1 MMLQRCYPMA
11 FVQWGFLAFFLC
23 FSVGLETPAR
33 SCAKHDLLALKEFA
47 GNLTQGSII
56 AEWSNND
63 VCCKWVGVI
72 CDDVADG
79 AAASRVSKL
88 ILPGKGLNGT
98 ILSSLAYLDELKVLD
113 LSFNRLQGG
122 LPSEFSKLK
131 RLEVLDLSH
140 NMLSGPVGGALS
152 GLQSIQ
158 ILNISS
164 NLFVGDLFHFGGL
177 QHLLALNISNNSF
190 TGQFNSQICSSSK
203 GLHILD
209 VSKNHFAGGLEWL
222 DNCSTSLQQLH
233 LDSNLFSGHLPD
245 SLYSMS
251 ALEQLSVSV
260 NNFSGQLSKELG
272 NLSSLRSLIVSG
284 NQFSGELPNVF
295 GNLLDLEQ
303 LIGNSNSFSGSLPST
318 LALCSK
324 LRVLNLRNNSLT
336 GSVGLNFTGLS
347 NLFTLDIGSNHFNG
361 SFPNSLSYCHELT
374 MLSLAKNELTGQIPE
389 SYANLTSLLT
399 LSLSNNSFENLPGA
413 LYVLQQ
419 CKNITTLILT
429 KNFHGEEIPENLTA
443 GFKSLVVLG
452 LGNCGLKG
460 RIPAWLLNC
469 TKLEVLDLSW
479 NHLEGSVPSW
489 IGGMDNL
496 FYLDLSNNSLTG
508 EIPKGLTELKG
519 LISPTDHISSL
530 FASAAIPLYVK
541 RNKSDN
547 GLQYNHASSFPPS
560 IYLSNNRL
568 SGAIWPEIGRLK
580 ELHILDLSRNNI
592 TGTIPSSISEMKN
605 LEILD
610 LSNNSLVGTIPPSFN
625 DLTFLS
631 KFSVAYNHLQG
642 PIPCGGQFSS
652 FPNSSFDGNLGLCG
666 ETYHPCNSEQNEGLT
681 ATHSVGKFGKSSVL
695 GITIGLGVGL
705 ALLLAVILLRMS
717 KRDEDKPV
725 DNFDEELSWSN
736 RMSEALVPSKLV
748 LFQNS
753 DCKDLTVEDLLKSTN
768 NFNQENIIGCG
779 GFGLVYKA
787 NLPNGT
793 KVAIKKLSGYC
804 GQVEREFQAE
814 VEALS
819 RAQHNNLVSL
829 KGYCQHVNDRLL
841 IYSYLENGSVDYW
854 LHESE
859 DRNSALKWDVR
870 LKIAQGA
877 AHGLA
882 YLHKECEPHIVHRDI
897 KSSNILL
904 DDKFEAYLADFG
916 LSRLLQPY
924 DTHVSTDLVGTLGYI
939 PPEYS
944 QALKATFKGDIY
956 SFGVVLFELLAGRRP
971 VEVIVGQRSRNLVS
985 WVFQMKSENREQEIF
1000 DSVIWHKDNEKQLLE
1015 VLAIACKCVDQDP
1028 RERPHIELVVSWL
1041 DSVGFD
1047 GSQQSSS

>member
-1 MMLQRCYPMA
+1 MA
-11 FVQWGFLAFFLC
+11 FVVQWGFLACFIC

-33 SCAKHDLLALKEFA
+33 SCDKHDLLALKEFA
-47 GNLTQGSII
+47 GNLTKGSII
-56 AEWSNND
+56 TAWSDD
-63 VCCKWVGVI
+63 VACCKWVGVV
-72 CDDVADG
+72 CNDVVDG
-79 AAASRVSKL
+79 AAVSRVSKL
-88 ILPGKGLNGT
+88 ILPGMGLNGT
-98 ILSSLAYLDELKVLD
+98 ISSSLAHLDELKVLN

-122 LPSEFSKLK
+122 LPSELSNMKQLK
-131 RLEVLDLSH
+131 VLDLSH

-152 GLQSIQ
+152 HLQSIQ
-158 ILNISS
+158 VLNISS
-164 NLFVGDLFHFGGL
+164 NSFVGDLSHFGGL

-203 GLHILD
+203 GVQILD
-209 VSKNHFAGGLEWL
+209 ISKNHFAGVLEWL
-222 DNCSTSLQQLH
+222 GNCSRSLQELH
-233 LDSNLFSGHLPD
+233 LDSNLFSGPLPD
-245 SLYSMS
+245 SLYAMS

-260 NNFSGQLSKELG
+260 NNFSGQLSKELS
-272 NLSSLRSLIVSG
+272 NLSNLKSLIVFG
-284 NQFSGELPNVF
+284 NRFSGELPNVF

-303 LIGNSNSFSGSLPST
+303 LIGHSNSFSGSLPST

-324 LRVLNLRNNSLT
+324 LRVLDLRNNSLT

-347 NLFTLDIGSNHFNG
+347 SLFTLDLGSNHFNG
-361 SFPNSLSYCHELT
+361 SLPNSLSYCHELT
-374 MLSLAKNELTGQIPE
+374 MLSLAKNELTGYIPE

-399 LSLSNNSFENLPGA
+399 LSLSNNSFENLSGA
-413 LYVLQQ
+413 LYVLQ
-419 CKNITTLILT
+419 KSKSLTTVILT
-429 KNFHGEEIPENLTA
+429 KNFHGEEIPHSLTA
-443 GFKSLVVLG
+443 GFKSLVVLA

-460 RIPAWLLNC
+460 HIPAWLLNC

-479 NHLEGSVPSW
+479 NHLEGGVPSW
-489 IGGMDNL
+489 IGSMDNL

-508 EIPKGLTELKG
+508 EIPKGLTEMKG
-519 LISPTDHISSL
+519 LISPNYHISSL
-530 FASAAIPLYVK
+530 FAVAAIPLYVK
-541 RNKSDN
+541 RNKSAN

-568 SGAIWPEIGRLK
+568 SGRIWPEIGRLK

-592 TGTIPSSISEMKN
+592 TGTIPSSISKMKN

-610 LSNNSLVGTIPPSFN
+610 LSNNSLIGCIPPSFTN
-625 DLTFLS
+625 LTFLS

-642 PIPCGGQFSS
+642 PIPSGGQFSS
-652 FPNSSFDGNLGLCG
+652 FPNSSFEGNLGLCG
-666 ETYHPCNSEQNEGLT
+666 ETYRSCNSENNVGF
-681 ATHSVGKFGKSSVL
+681 ATHSVGKL
-695 GITIGLGVGL
+695 
-705 ALLLAVILLRMS
+705 
-717 KRDEDKPV
+717 
-725 DNFDEELSWSN
+725 
-736 RMSEALVPSKLV
+736 
-748 LFQNS
+748 
-753 DCKDLTVEDLLKSTN
+753 DCKDLTVEDLLKSTS
-768 NFNQENIIGCG
+768 NFSQENIIGCG
-779 GFGLVYKA
+779 GFGLVYRG
-787 NLPNGT
+787 NLPNGM

-819 RAQHNNLVSL
+819 RAQHKNLVSL

-841 IYSYLENGSVDYW
+841 IYSYLENGSLDYW

-859 DRNSALKWDVR
+859 NGNSALKWDAR
-870 LKIAQGA
+870 LKIAKGS

-882 YLHKECEPHIVHRDI
+882 YLHKECKPHIVHRDI

-956 SFGVVLFELLAGRRP
+956 SFGIVLFELLTGRRP
-971 VEVIVGQRSRNLVS
+971 VEVVIGQRSRNIVS

-1000 DSVIWHKDNEKQLLE
+1000 DPVIWHKDNQKQILE
-1015 VLAIACKCVDQDP
+1015 VLAIAFKCVDEDP
-1028 RERPHIELVVSWL
+1028 KVRPHIELVVSLL

-1047 GSQQSSS
+1047 GSQQSS

>member
-1 MMLQRCYPMA
+1 MVLQRCYPMA
-11 FVQWGFLAFFLC
+11 FVLWGFLACLLC
-23 FSVGLETPAR
+23 FSVGLETLAR
-33 SCAKHDLLALKEFA
+33 SCDKHDLMALKEFA
-47 GNLTQGSII
+47 GNLTKGSII
-56 AEWSNND
+56 TEWSD
-63 VCCKWVGVI
+63 DVVCCKWTGVY
-72 CDDVADG
+72 CDDVVDG
-79 AAASRVSKL
+79 VAASRVSKL
-88 ILPGKGLNGT
+88 ILPGMDLNGT
-98 ILSSLAYLDELKVLD
+98 ISSSLAYLDKLKELN
-113 LSFNRLQGG
+113 LSFNRLQGE
-122 LPSEFSKLK
+122 LSSEFSNLK
-131 RLEVLDLSH
+131 QLQVLDLSH
-140 NMLSGPVGGALS
+140 NMLSGPVGGAFS

-164 NLFVGDLFHFGGL
+164 NSFVGDLFHFGGL
-177 QHLLALNISNNSF
+177 QHLSALNISNNSF
-190 TGQFNSQICSSSK
+190 TGQFNSQICSTSK
-203 GLHILD
+203 GIHILD
-209 VSKNHFAGGLEWL
+209 ISKNHFAGGLEWL
-222 DNCSTSLQQLH
+222 GNCSTSLQELH
-233 LDSNLFSGHLPD
+233 LDSNLFSGPLPD

-260 NNFSGQLSKELG
+260 NNLSGQLSKELS
-272 NLSSLRSLIVSG
+272 NLSSLKSLIISG
-284 NQFSGELPNVF
+284 NHFSEELPNVF
-295 GNLLDLEQ
+295 GNLLNLEQ
-303 LIGNSNSFSGSLPST
+303 LIGNTNSFSGSLPST

-324 LRVLNLRNNSLT
+324 LRVLDLRNNSLT
-336 GSVGLNFTGLS
+336 GSVALNFSGLS
-347 NLFTLDIGSNHFNG
+347 NLFTLDLGSNHFNG
-361 SFPNSLSYCHELT
+361 SLPNSLSYCHELT

-399 LSLSNNSFENLPGA
+399 LSLSNNSFENLSGA

-419 CKNITTLILT
+419 CKNLTTLVLT
-429 KNFHGEEIPENLTA
+429 KNFHGEEIPEKLTA
-443 GFKSLVVLG
+443 SFKSLVVLA

-469 TKLEVLDLSW
+469 PKLEVLDLSW
-479 NHLEGSVPSW
+479 NHLKGSVPSW
-489 IGGMDNL
+489 IGQMDRL

-508 EIPKGLTELKG
+508 EIPKGLTQLRG
-519 LISPTDHISSL
+519 LISSNYHISSL

-541 RNKSDN
+541 RNKSAS

-568 SGAIWPEIGRLK
+568 SGTIWPEIGRLK

-605 LEILD
+605 LETLD
-610 LSNNSLVGTIPPSFN
+610 LSYNSLVGTIPPSFN
-625 DLTFLS
+625 SLTFLS
-631 KFSVAYNHLQG
+631 KFSVAYNHLWG
-642 PIPCGGQFSS
+642 LIPIGGQFSS
-652 FPNSSFDGNLGLCG
+652 FPNSSFEGNWGLCG
-666 ETYHPCNSEQNEGLT
+666 EIFHHCNEKDVGLR
-681 ATHSVGKFGKSSVL
+681 ANHVGKFSKSNIL

-705 ALLLAVILLRMS
+705 ALLLAVILLRVS

-725 DNFDEELSWSN
+725 DNIDEELSCPN
-736 RMSEALVPSKLV
+736 RRPEALTSSKLV
-748 LFQNS
+748 FFKNS
-753 DCKDLTVEDLLKSTN
+753 DCKDLTVEDLLKSTG

-779 GFGLVYKA
+779 GFGLVYKG

-819 RAQHNNLVSL
+819 RAQHKNLVSL
-829 KGYCQHVNDRLL
+829 KGYCQHFSDRLL
-841 IYSYLENGSVDYW
+841 IYSYLENGSLDYW

-859 DRNSALKWDVR
+859 DGNSALKWDAR
-870 LKIAQGA
+870 LKIAKGA

-904 DDKFEAYLADFG
+904 DDKFKAYLADFG

-944 QALKATFKGDIY
+944 QVLKATFKGDIY
-956 SFGVVLFELLAGRRP
+956 SFGVVLVELLTGRRP
-971 VEVIVGQRSRNLVS
+971 VEVIIGQRSRNLVS
-985 WVFQMKSENREQEIF
+985 WVLQIKSENREQEIF

-1015 VLAIACKCVDQDP
+1015 VLAIACKCIDEDP
-1028 RERPHIELVVSWL
+1028 RQRPHIELVVSWL
-1041 DSVGFD
+1041 DNVGFD
-1047 GSQQSSS
+1047 GSEQSSF

>member
-1 MMLQRCYPMA
+1 MVLRRCYYYPIA
-11 FVQWGFLAFFLC
+11 FVQWGFLASFLC

-33 SCAKHDLLALKEFA
+33 SCDKQDLLALKEFA
-47 GNLTQGSII
+47 GNLTEGSII
-56 AEWSNND
+56 TSWSD
-63 VCCKWVGVI
+63 DVVCCKWHGVV
-72 CDDVADG
+72 CNDVVDG
-79 AAASRVSKL
+79 ASSSRVSKL
-88 ILPGKGLNGT
+88 ILPGIGLNGT
-98 ILSSLAYLDELKVLD
+98 ISSSLAYLDELKVLD

-122 LPSEFSKLK
+122 LPSEFSNLK
-131 RLEVLDLSH
+131 QLEVLDLSH

-158 ILNISS
+158 MLNISS
-164 NLFVGDLFHFGGL
+164 NLFVGDLFSFGEF

-190 TGQFNSQICSSSK
+190 TDQFNSQICSSSK

-209 VSKNHFAGGLEWL
+209 VSKNHFAGGLGWL
-222 DNCSTSLQQLH
+222 GNCSTSLQELH
-233 LDSNLFSGHLPD
+233 LDSNLFSGPLPD

-251 ALEQLSVSV
+251 ALEQLSVSM
-260 NNFSGQLSKELG
+260 NNFSGWLSKELS
-272 NLSSLRSLIVSG
+272 NLSSLKSLIVSG

-303 LIGNSNSFSGSLPST
+303 LIGHSNSFSGSLPST

-324 LRVLNLRNNSLT
+324 LQVLDLRNNSLT
-336 GSVGLNFTGLS
+336 GSVGLDFTGLS
-347 NLFTLDIGSNHFNG
+347 NLFTLDLGSNHFNG
-361 SFPNSLSYCHELT
+361 SLPNSLSYCRELT
-374 MLSLAKNELTGQIPE
+374 TLNLPKNDLTGHIPE

-399 LSLSNNSFENLPGA
+399 LSLSNNSFGNLSGA

-419 CKNITTLILT
+419 CQNLTTVVLAR
-429 KNFHGEEIPENLTA
+429 NFHGEEIPESLTA
-443 GFKSLVVLG
+443 GFNSLVVLG

-460 RIPAWLLNC
+460 RIPAWLLKC

-479 NHLEGSVPSW
+479 NHLEGSIPSW
-489 IGGMDNL
+489 IGSMGNL

-508 EIPKGLTELKG
+508 EIPKGLTNLKG
-519 LISPTDHISSL
+519 LISPNYHISSL
-530 FASAAIPLYVK
+530 FVSAIPLYVK

-568 SGAIWPEIGRLK
+568 SGTIWPEIGRLK

-605 LEILD
+605 LETLD
-610 LSNNSLVGTIPPSFN
+610 LSNNSLFGTIPPSFN
-625 DLTFLS
+625 SLTFLS

-642 PIPCGGQFSS
+642 TIPTGGQFSS
-652 FPNSSFDGNLGLCG
+652 FPNSSFEGNLGLCG
-666 ETYHPCNSEQNEGLT
+666 ETYQPCNGKNVSLGPDI
-681 ATHSVGKFGKSSVL
+681 ATHSVGKIGKSSVL

-705 ALLLAVILLRMS
+705 ALLLA
-717 KRDEDKPV
+717 
-725 DNFDEELSWSN
+725 ELGWPN
-736 RMSEALVPSKLV
+736 RIPEALVSSKLV

-753 DCKDLTVEDLLKSTN
+753 DCKDLTVEDLLKCTG
-768 NFNQENIIGCG
+768 NFDQENIIGCG

-819 RAQHNNLVSL
+819 RAQHKNLVSL

-841 IYSYLENGSVDYW
+841 IYSYLENGSLDYW

-859 DRNSALKWDVR
+859 DGNSPLKWDAR
-870 LKIAQGA
+870 LKIARGA

-956 SFGVVLFELLAGRRP
+956 SFGVVLVELLTGRRP
-971 VEVIVGQRSRNLVS
+971 VEIILGQRSRNLVS
-985 WVFQMKSENREQEIF
+985 WVFQMKSEKREEEIF

-1015 VLAIACKCVDQDP
+1015 VLAIACKCVYEDP